1 MFHFAGTLGSSEA
14 QSSHIVLQQVSH
26 QLEHKTKVKYNPFAK
41 LTISDKRQHA
51 KEEQQVCVGGGGG
64 RRGERKS
71 IQVCVGGEE
80 GERESI
86 HVCVKGEGVHTC
98 VCGGEGS
105 PCMCVGGEGG
115 PYMCVCEGGGSP
127 YMCVWGGGGRES
139 IHVCVH
145 ACTCVRATVCVC
157 M

>member
-51 KEEQQVCVGGGGG
+51 KEEQQVCVGGGG
-64 RRGERKS
+64 EEE
-71 IQVCVGGEE
+71 GGEE
-80 GERESI
+80 VYTG
-86 HVCVKGEGVHTC
+86 VCGGGGGGEGVHTC
-98 VCGGEGS
+98 VCEGGGS
-105 PCMCVGGEGG
+105 PYMCVWGGRESMHVCGGEGG